1 VVRLPERGDP
11 DSAGSDSSL
20 IRPDRLDGPSTSGG
34 RPPDSS
40 LAVTADGVSTVAAG
54 APASSQPLPVRRH
67 RLANGLTLLVRRD
80 PSAPVVA
87 IVTFVSAGYF
97 DETDDVVGIAHV
109 LEHMFFKGTPNRGVG
124 EIAKQTKA
132 LGGYLN
138 AGTIYDHTSYYT
150 VLPSSAFAKGLE
162 IQADAYA
169 RSLIDSEELR
179 RELEVIIEEAK
190 RKADNPGAVATETL
204 YELLHDRHRIRR
216 WRIGREAGLRN
227 LTADAVRKFYRD
239 YYHPGNTV
247 LSIVGDVDPDA
258 VIAEAESLY
267 GALPAGTV
275 ERSRGSHEEGRAGFR
290 YRELSGDIL
299 QTQIAVG
306 WRAPGTLH
314 PDAPALDLL
323 ASVLSAGRASRL
335 FRAVRDRALASSVG
349 AYHYTPTDLGVF
361 VVTAEAK
368 PETSADALRAIWD
381 QLRRVR
387 EGEISEHEVERARRI
402 YESRWIRQLEDME
415 GQATF
420 LASWEALGDWRAG
433 DRYLE
438 SVMHLTARDLTAVAR
453 EWLPESDA
461 GVLVYR
467 PASSPA
473 LATDAPAMRSLL
485 SQGGIAAIDAS
496 AAVPRAEAINPARA
510 RFVREE
516 AGVRVYEGPGAIPIL
531 VRIKPGAPLAHL
543 GLFVTGGA
551 AEEPAEQAGLT
562 LLMARTAAR
571 ASERRSSLR
580 VAEEAELLGGSIA
593 ASVAGDSFGWTISVP
608 SKNLAES
615 LELLADVVQH
625 PAFPDDVLEME
636 RAAAIAS
643 VVATRDD
650 MYRYPLRLASS
661 AAYAGHPY
669 GTPAMGTERSLPGI
683 SREDVARWHRGK
695 VREGATLNAVVADGN
710 ADAIASLVAGAFTG
724 LRHGPAT
731 APSSPSWPATAIEV
745 IEPRDRAQSAIAML
759 YPGPGRLDRDRFAAS
774 LIGGIASGLGGRFFD
789 ELREKRSL
797 CYTVHTF
804 LSERWK
810 GGAFV
815 AYIATSPDKED
826 AARSGL
832 LEEFRKL
839 REDGV
844 TAEELDRAQTYAIG
858 VHQIRMQSGG
868 AVLGEIADAFMFGR
882 LAELDEVDANIRSV
896 TRDDIRRVAAGYFD
910 PARRVEGIV
919 RGRLP

>member
-1 VVRLPERGDP
+1 M
-11 DSAGSDSSL
+11 
-20 IRPDRLDGPSTSGG
+20 
-34 RPPDSS
+34 
-40 LAVTADGVSTVAAG
+40 
-54 APASSQPLPVRRH
+54 
-67 RLANGLTLLVRRD
+67 RRD
-80 PSAPVVA
+80 SSAPVVA

-150 VLPSSAFAKGLE
+150 VLPSSAFEKGLE

-216 WRIGREAGLRN
+216 WRIGREEGLRT
-227 LTADAVRKFYRD
+227 LTADAVRKFYRA

-247 LSIVGDVDPDA
+247 LSIVGDVDPDK
-258 VIAEAESLY
+258 VLAEAEALY
-267 GALPAGTV
+267 GSLPVGTV
-275 ERSRGSHEEGRAGFR
+275 ERSRGVHEDGAPGFR
-290 YRELSGDIL
+290 YRELAGDIL
-299 QTQIAVG
+299 QTQIALG
-306 WRAPGTLH
+306 WRAPATLH
-314 PDAPALDLL
+314 KDAPALDLL

-335 FRAVRDRALASSVG
+335 FRAVRDRQLASSIS

-361 VVTAEAK
+361 VVAAESK
-368 PETSADALRAIWD
+368 PETAQGALRAIWD

-387 EGEISEHEVERARRI
+387 EGEISEHEVERAKRI

-415 GQATF
+415 GQANF
-420 LASWEALGDWRAG
+420 LASWQALGDWTLG

-438 SVMHLTARDLTAVAR
+438 SVLRLQSRDLAAVAR
-453 EWLPESDA
+453 EWLPEADA
-461 GVLVYR
+461 SLLIYR
-467 PASSPA
+467 PAKSPSIA
-473 LATDAPAMRSLL
+473 PDAAAMKTMLAEARVAPVDPSAPVPAAPAIVQSR
-485 SQGGIAAIDAS
+485 
-496 AAVPRAEAINPARA
+496 P

-516 AGVRVYEGPGAIPIL
+516 AGVRVYTGAGGVPIL
-531 VRIKPGAPLAHL
+531 VRTKPDAPLSHVGVFL
-543 GLFVTGGA
+543 TGGA
-551 AEEPAEQAGLT
+551 TDEPAELAGLT

-571 ASERRSSLR
+571 GSERRSTLR
-580 VAEEAELLGGSIA
+580 ISEESELLGGSIA
-593 ASVAGDSFGWTISVP
+593 ASIAGDSFGWSMSVP
-608 SKNLAES
+608 SKNLAAS
-615 LELLADVVQH
+615 IELLADVVQH
-625 PAFPDDVLEME
+625 PSFPVDALETE
-636 RAAAIAS
+636 RAAAIAG

-650 MYRYPLRLASS
+650 MYRYPLRLGSS
-661 AAYAGHPY
+661 AAFAGHPY
-669 GTPAMGTERSLPGI
+669 GVPATGTEASLPKVT
-683 SREDVARWHRGK
+683 RDDVARWHREK
-695 VREGATLNAVVADGN
+695 VCVGSSVIAAVADG
-710 ADAIASLVAGAFTG
+710 DPDQIAAMIGGAFPS
-724 LRHGPAT
+724 LRRIDPA
-731 APSSPSWPATAIEV
+731 APAVPPWPARAVEV
-745 IEPRDRAQSAIAML
+745 VEPRERAQSAIAML

-815 AYIATSPDKED
+815 AYIATSPDKEQ

-832 LEEFRKL
+832 LEEFRKI
-839 REDGV
+839 REGGV

-858 VHQIRMQSGG
+858 VHQIHMQSGG
-868 AVLGEIADAFMFGR
+868 AVLGEIADAFMFGS
-882 LAELDEVDANIRSV
+882 LTELDEVDANVKAV
-896 TRDDIRRVAAGYFD
+896 TLADIQRVAQRYFD
-910 PARRVEGIV
+910 PERRVEAIV
-919 RGRLP
+919 RGTQLPAARGQQ